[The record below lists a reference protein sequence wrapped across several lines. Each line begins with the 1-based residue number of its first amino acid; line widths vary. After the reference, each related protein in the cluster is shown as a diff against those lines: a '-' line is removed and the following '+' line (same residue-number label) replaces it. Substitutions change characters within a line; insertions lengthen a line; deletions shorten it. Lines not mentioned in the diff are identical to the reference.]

1 MTEEIIYILIYL
13 IKGKLSWEVL
23 KTKSKER
30 KSGKNKLKKFLYYF
44 M

>member
-1 MTEEIIYILIYL
+1 MLIYL

-30 KSGKNKLKKFLYYF
+30 KSGKNKLKNFYIILREDLLT
-44 M
+44 